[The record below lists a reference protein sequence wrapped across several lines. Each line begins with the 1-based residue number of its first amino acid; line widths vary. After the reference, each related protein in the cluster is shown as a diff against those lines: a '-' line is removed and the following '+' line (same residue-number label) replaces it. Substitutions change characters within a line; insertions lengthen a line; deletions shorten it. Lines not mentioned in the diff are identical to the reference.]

1 MTLKKIHFIGF
12 TFGIIILILN
22 FIFFYGD
29 STQDKNLFLFIFGI
43 SATIMVLPFI
53 IDIMVTNRRDEQI
66 GQMFL
71 EFSRNLA
78 ESVNT
83 GTPISKSIVNMRKKN
98 YGSLSPYIDKL
109 ANQIELGIPIHKA
122 LRNFAVDVNSEVIS
136 RAVALIMEAE
146 RAGGDIDY
154 ILESVAKSISEVE
167 KLKKER
173 KASIYNLVVQ
183 GYIIFFIFIGIM
195 LVMQFKILPLT
206 SGIGSIG
213 SLAGNVNSIQDATT
227 AGARAV
233 SQALSPESLSRQF
246 LYLLLAQGF
255 FAGLT
260 IGKLAEGSLKA
271 GFKHSFV
278 LVTAAFLIATG
289 ANAYKFFTG

>member
-1 MTLKKIHFIGF
+1 MNLKKIHYIGF
-12 TFGIIILILN
+12 TFGIIVLILD
-22 FIFFYGD
+22 FVFFYNG
-29 STQDKNLFLFIFGI
+29 SAQDKNLFLFILGI
-43 SATIMVLPFI
+43 GIMVMVLPFI
-53 IDIMVTNRRDEQI
+53 INIMVVNRREEEI
-66 GQMFL
+66 GGMFL

-98 YGSLSPYIDKL
+98 YGSLSIYIEKL
-109 ANQIELGIPIHKA
+109 ANQIELGIPVNKA
-122 LRNFAVDVNSEVIS
+122 LRNFATDVNSEVIS

-173 KASIYNLVVQ
+173 KAAIYNLVVQ

-206 SGIGSIG
+206 NGIGSIG
-213 SLAGNVNSIQDATT
+213 ALSGNVNALQGT
-227 AGARAV
+227 AAKAV
-233 SQALSPESLSRQF
+233 SSALSPENLSRQF

-271 GFKHSFV
+271 GVKHSFV

-289 ANAYKFFTG
+289 ANAYKALAG

>member
-1 MTLKKIHFIGF
+1 MKLKKIHFIGF
-12 TFGIIILILN
+12 TFSLIILISD
-22 FIFFYGD
+22 FIFFYGG
-29 STQDKNLFLFIFGI
+29 SARDKNLFLFLLGLAITI
-43 SATIMVLPFI
+43 SILPFI
-53 IDIMVTNRRDEQI
+53 ISLMITNKKDEQI
-66 GQMFL
+66 SEMFL

-98 YGSLSPYIDKL
+98 YGSLSPYIEKL
-109 ANQIELGIPIHKA
+109 ANQIDLGIPVHKA
-122 LRNFAVDVNSEVIS
+122 LRSFAADVNNEVIS

-154 ILESVAKSISEVE
+154 ILDSVAKSISEVE

-173 KASIYNLVVQ
+173 KAAIYNLVVQ

-195 LVMQFKILPLT
+195 LVMQFKILPLA
-206 SGIGSIG
+206 SGMSGFG
-213 SLAGNVNSIQDATT
+213 SLTGNVGNLQDMSVASV
-227 AGARAV
+227 A
-233 SQALSPESLSRQF
+233 SSSLNPENLSRQF

-255 FAGLT
+255 FAGIT

-271 GFKHSFV
+271 GLKHSFV
-278 LVTAAFLIATG
+278 LVATAFLVATG
-289 ANAYKFFTG
+289 ANAYQSFSG